1 LQGFVSLSFILLTAV
16 LLTADSYQKEGIMNV
31 KLASL
36 LVITVLLTACAYAQ
50 ELPHDSVN
58 IVIPQ
63 SRVICYPCPRPIP
76 QPVQI
81 SGVSVNVNIQQ
92 QVATT
97 TMEISLTNRAPRPQE
112 AQMLVPVPDGATIRS
127 FGFDGVSKE
136 PNAKILPKAEA
147 EAIYRSI
154 VNKLRDPALLEFAG
168 YNLVRSSVF
177 PVPANATQKVT
188 LVYENLLPAD
198 GERIDYV
205 LPRSESFASQNIP
218 WQITVDINAKQP
230 ISTVYS
236 PTHLISSNRVNKDQ
250 FRLSVGDNTKLEPG
264 PFRLSYL
271 LEKNGVT
278 ASLLAYPDASVGGG
292 YFLLLAGLPATRAE
306 KAQSIKREVTLVI
319 DRSGS
324 MQGEKMEQARA
335 AALQVLNGIENGE
348 SFNIIDYSDSV
359 ASFADKA
366 VVKNAQTIE
375 EARSYIR
382 RIAANGGTNIRDAL
396 VEALRPEPTA
406 KTLPLVLFLTDG
418 LPTVGEKCEA
428 AIRDAVK
435 QSNKFNRRIFSFG
448 VGYDVNTPLLNAVAT
463 ESRAISTFVLP
474 KEDVE
479 AKVSQVFRR
488 LSGPV
493 LSDPKLTML
502 DARGEVTTRAIKELM
517 PVEIN
522 DLFEGDQLV
531 LLGQYQ
537 SEQPLRFKLNGNYL
551 GTPRSF
557 EFKFEMN
564 AATTRNSYVPRLW
577 ASRKIAYLIDQI
589 RQASADGN
597 SQSNPQAKEL
607 VSEIVRLSTQFGILT
622 EYTAFLATE
631 GEMAGMPRPAAA
643 RMRAEAE
650 LDEKAKK
657 VRSGAGAVSQ
667 EMNVNAQK
675 SQVAMNRSNT
685 FYDKDMKRVEI
696 TNVQQIADRT
706 FFRRNNQWVE
716 APLLDRAKD
725 LKADSE
731 IAFGTD
737 AFDQLVTRLVKEGRQ
752 GILALGSDLLL
763 TLDGKTVLVK
773 MPTQ

>member
-1 LQGFVSLSFILLTAV
+1 MNIKLGSLF
-16 LLTADSYQKEGIMNV
+16 
-31 KLASL
+31 
-36 LVITVLLTACAYAQ
+36 VITLLLTACAYAQ
-50 ELPHDSVN
+50 EIPHDSVN
-58 IVIPQ
+58 IIIPQ

-81 SGVSVNVNIQQ
+81 SGVAVNVNIQQ

-97 TMEISLTNRAPRPQE
+97 TMEISLRNLAPRPQE

-205 LPRSESFASQNIP
+205 LPRSESFASQTIP
-218 WQITVDINAKQP
+218 WQITVDIHAKQP

-236 PTHLISSNRVNKDQ
+236 PTHLFSSNRVNKEH

-292 YFLLLAGLPATRAE
+292 YFLLLAGVPAARPE
-306 KAQSIKREVTLVI
+306 KTASIKREVTLVM

-335 AALQVLNGIENGE
+335 AALQVLNGLENGE

-359 ASFADKA
+359 ASFAATA
-366 VVKNAQTIE
+366 VVKNAQTME
-375 EARSYIR
+375 EARNYIR
-382 RIAANGGTNIRDAL
+382 LINANGGTNIRDAL
-396 VEALRPEPTA
+396 IEALRPEPTA

-418 LPTVGEKCEA
+418 LPTVGEKREA

-435 QSNKFNRRIFSFG
+435 QSNKFHRRIFSFG
-448 VGYDVNTPLLNAVAT
+448 VGYDVNTPLLNAIAT

-502 DARGEVTTRAIKELM
+502 DARGEVTARAIKELM

-537 SEQPLRFKLNGNYL
+537 GEQPLRFKLNGNYL

-557 EFKFEMN
+557 EFKFDVTS
-564 AATTRNSYVPRLW
+564 ATTRNSYVPRLW

-589 RQASADGN
+589 RQMAADG
-597 SQSNPQAKEL
+597 STQPRTKEL
-607 VSEIVRLSTQFGILT
+607 VTEIVRLSTQFGILT

-631 GEMAGMPRPAAA
+631 GEMAATPRL
-643 RMRAEAE
+643 RFERAESE
-650 LDEKAKK
+650 IDKKAAK

-675 SQVAMNRSNT
+675 GQSTMNRANV
-685 FYDKDMKRVEI
+685 FYDDQMKRVEI

-706 FFRRNNQWVE
+706 FFRRNKQWIE

-725 LKADSE
+725 LKADAE
-731 IAFGTD
+731 IEFGSA
-737 AFDQLVTRLVKEGRQ
+737 AFDQLVTRLVHEGRQ
-752 GILALGSDLLL
+752 GILALGSDFLLA
-763 TLDGKTVLVK
+763 LDGKTVLVK
-773 MPTQ
+773 MPSDAKTQ

>member
-1 LQGFVSLSFILLTAV
+1 
-16 LLTADSYQKEGIMNV
+16 MNI
-31 KLASL
+31 KLGSRF
-36 LVITVLLTACAYAQ
+36 VITLLLTACAYAQ
-50 ELPHDSVN
+50 EIPHDSVN
-58 IVIPQ
+58 IIIPQ

-81 SGVSVNVNIQQ
+81 SGVAVSVNIQQ

-97 TMEISLTNRAPRPQE
+97 TMEISLRNNAPRPQE

-177 PVPANATQKVT
+177 PVPAHATQKVT

-218 WQITVDINAKQP
+218 WQITVDIHAKQP

-236 PTHLISSNRVNKDQ
+236 PTHLFSSNRTNKEH

-292 YFLLLAGLPATRAE
+292 YFLLLAGVPATRAE
-306 KAQSIKREVTLVI
+306 KTASIKREVTLVI

-324 MQGEKMEQARA
+324 MQGEKIEQARA
-335 AALQVLNGIENGE
+335 AALQVLNGLENGE

-418 LPTVGEKCEA
+418 LPTVGEKREA

-502 DARGEVTTRAIKELM
+502 DARGEVTTRAIQEVM

-531 LLGQYQ
+531 LLGQYK

-589 RQASADGN
+589 RQMAADGS
-597 SQSNPQAKEL
+597 SQPNPRTKEL
-607 VSEIVRLSTQFGILT
+607 VTEIVRLSTQFGILT

-631 GEMAGMPRPAAA
+631 GEMAGGRRPEATL
-643 RMRAEAE
+643 RLAEAE
-650 LDEKAKK
+650 LDSKAAKI
-657 VRSGAGAVSQ
+657 RSGAGAVSQ

-675 SQVAMNRSNT
+675 SQATMNRANV
-685 FYDKDMKRVEI
+685 FYDQEMKRVEI

-706 FFRRNNQWVE
+706 FFRRNKQWIE

-731 IAFGTD
+731 IEFGTT
-737 AFDQLVTRLVKEGRQ
+737 AFDQLVTRLVNEGRQ

-773 MPTQ
+773 MPSDAKTQ

>member
-1 LQGFVSLSFILLTAV
+1 
-16 LLTADSYQKEGIMNV
+16 MNV
-31 KLASL
+31 KISSL
-36 LVITVLLTACAYAQ
+36 FCLTLLLTACAYAQ
-50 ELPHDSVN
+50 EIPHDSVN
-58 IVIPQ
+58 IIIPQ
-63 SRVICYPCPRPIP
+63 ARVICYPCPRPLP

-81 SGVSVNVNIQQ
+81 SGVAVSINIQQ

-97 TMEISLTNRAPRPQE
+97 TMEISLRNNAARPQE

-136 PNAKILPKAEA
+136 PNAKIMPKAEA
-147 EAIYRSI
+147 EAIYRAI

-177 PVPANATQKVT
+177 PIPANATQKVT

-198 GERIDYV
+198 GERVDYV
-205 LPRSESFASQNIP
+205 LPRSESFASQSIP
-218 WQITVDINAKQP
+218 WQITVDIHAKQS

-236 PTHLISSNRVNKDQ
+236 PTHVISSTRVSKDQ

-271 LEKNGVT
+271 LEKGGVS

-292 YFLLLAGLPATRAE
+292 YFLLLAGMPAVRAE
-306 KAQSIKREVTLVI
+306 KTTTIKREVTLVI

-335 AALQVLNGIENGE
+335 AALQVLSGLENGE

-359 ASFADKA
+359 ASFADKP

-382 RIAANGGTNIRDAL
+382 RITANGGTNIRDAL

-406 KTLPLVLFLTDG
+406 KTLPLVLFMTDG
-418 LPTVGEKCEA
+418 LPTVGEKHEA

-435 QSNKFNRRIFSFG
+435 QANKFKRRIFSFG
-448 VGYDVNTPLLNAVAT
+448 VGYDVNTPLLNAVAS

-517 PVEIN
+517 PVELN

-537 SEQPLRFKLNGNYL
+537 GEQPLRFRINGNYL

-557 EFKFEMN
+557 EFKFDM
-564 AATTRNSYVPRLW
+564 ATATTRNSYVPRLW

-589 RQASADGN
+589 RQMGADGG
-597 SQSNPQAKEL
+597 SQPNPQTKEL

-631 GEMAGMPRPAAA
+631 GELAGGRRDEEIMRITTGELDTKAA
-643 RMRAEAE
+643 RI
-650 LDEKAKK
+650 
-657 VRSGAGAVSQ
+657 RSGAGAVSQ

-675 SQVAMNRSNT
+675 AQATVNRSNV
-685 FYDKDMKRVEI
+685 FYDQGMKRVEI

-706 FFRRNNQWVE
+706 FFRRNRQWVE
-716 APLLDRAKD
+716 APLLDRAKG
-725 LKADSE
+725 LQADSE
-731 IAFGTD
+731 IEFGTA

-752 GILALGSDLLL
+752 GILALGSDFLL

-773 MPTQ
+773 MPSDGKTQ

>member
-1 LQGFVSLSFILLTAV
+1 MNLKISSLFGLT
-16 LLTADSYQKEGIMNV
+16 L
-31 KLASL
+31 
-36 LVITVLLTACAYAQ
+36 LLTACAYAQ
-50 ELPHDSVN
+50 DIPHDSVN
-58 IVIPQ
+58 IIIPQ
-63 SRVICYPCPRPIP
+63 SRVICYPCPHPIP

-81 SGVSVNVNIQQ
+81 SGVAVSVNIQQ

-97 TMEISLTNRAPRPQE
+97 TMEISLRNNAPRPQE

-147 EAIYRSI
+147 EAIYRAI

-177 PVPANATQKVT
+177 PIPANATQKVT

-218 WQITVDINAKQP
+218 WQITVDIHAKQP

-236 PTHLISSNRVNKDQ
+236 PTHLLSSNRVSKDQ

-278 ASLLAYPDASVGGG
+278 ASLLAYPDSSVGGG
-292 YFLLLAGLPATRAE
+292 YFLLLAGVPAARAE
-306 KAQSIKREVTLVI
+306 KTQSIKREVILVI

-324 MQGEKMEQARA
+324 MQGEKIEQARA
-335 AALQVLNGIENGE
+335 AALQVINGLENGE

-359 ASFADKA
+359 ASFAEKA
-366 VVKNAQTIE
+366 VVKNAHTIE

-382 RIAANGGTNIRDAL
+382 RIVANGGTNIRDAL
-396 VEALRPEPTA
+396 VEALRQEPTA
-406 KTLPLVLFLTDG
+406 KTLPLVLFMTDG
-418 LPTVGEKCEA
+418 LPTVGEKREA

-435 QSNKFNRRIFSFG
+435 QANKFHRRIFSFG
-448 VGYDVNTPLLNAVAT
+448 VGYDVNAPLLNAVAT
-463 ESRAISTFVLP
+463 ESRAASTFVLP

-517 PVEIN
+517 PVELN

-537 SEQPLRFKLNGNYL
+537 GDHTRVDAPLRFRINGNYL
-551 GTPRSF
+551 GSPRSF
-557 EFKFEMN
+557 EFKFEM
-564 AATTRNSYVPRLW
+564 ASATTRNSYVPRLW

-589 RQASADGN
+589 RQMGADGN
-597 SQSNPQAKEL
+597 SQSNPQTKEL

-631 GEMAGMPRPAAA
+631 GDLAGRPRPSANLIAT
-643 RMRAEAE
+643 EE
-650 LDEKAKK
+650 LDKKAAKI
-657 VRSGAGAVSQ
+657 RSGAGAVSQ
-667 EMNVNAQK
+667 EMNINAQK
-675 SQVAMNRSNT
+675 ADATMNRSNV
-685 FYDKDMKRVEI
+685 FYDQDMKRVAI

-706 FFRRNNQWVE
+706 FFRRSNRWVE
-716 APLLDRAKD
+716 APLLEREKD

-731 IAFGTD
+731 IEFGSA

-763 TLDGKTVLVK
+763 TLDGRTVLVK
-773 MPTQ
+773 MPSDVKTQ

>member
-1 LQGFVSLSFILLTAV
+1 
-16 LLTADSYQKEGIMNV
+16 MNV

-36 LVITVLLTACAYAQ
+36 FVITLLLTACAYAQ
-50 ELPHDSVN
+50 EIPHDSVN
-58 IVIPQ
+58 IIIPQ
-63 SRVICYPCPRPIP
+63 SRVICYPCPRPLP

-81 SGVSVNVNIQQ
+81 SGVAVNVNIQQ

-97 TMEISLTNRAPRPQE
+97 TMEIALTNRAPRPQE

-177 PVPANATQKVT
+177 PVAANATQKVT

-218 WQITVDINAKQP
+218 WQITVDIHAKQP

-236 PTHLISSNRVNKDQ
+236 PTHLFSSNRISKAHY
-250 FRLSVGDNTKLEPG
+250 RLSVGDNTKLEPG

-292 YFLLLAGLPATRAE
+292 YFLLLAGVPAARPE
-306 KAQSIKREVTLVI
+306 KMASIKREVTLVI

-335 AALQVLNGIENGE
+335 AALQVLNGLENGE

-359 ASFADKA
+359 ASFAATA
-366 VVKNAQTIE
+366 VVKNAQTME

-382 RIAANGGTNIRDAL
+382 LIRANGGTNIRDAL

-406 KTLPLVLFLTDG
+406 KALPLVLFLTDG
-418 LPTVGEKCEA
+418 LPTVGEKREA
-428 AIRDAVK
+428 AIREAVK
-435 QSNKFNRRIFSFG
+435 QSNKYQRRIFSFG
-448 VGYDVNTPLLNAVAT
+448 VGYDVNAPLLNAIAT
-463 ESRAISTFVLP
+463 ESRAVSTFVLP

-502 DARGEVTTRAIKELM
+502 NARGEVTTRAIKELM

-537 SEQPLRFKLNGNYL
+537 GEQPLRFKLNGNYL

-589 RQASADGN
+589 RQTAADG
-597 SQSNPQAKEL
+597 STQPNPRTKEL
-607 VSEIVRLSTQFGILT
+607 VTEIVRLSTQFGILT

-631 GEMAGMPRPAAA
+631 GELAASPRPEAVL
-643 RMRAEAE
+643 RLAEAE
-650 LDEKAKK
+650 LDKKAVKM
-657 VRSGAGAVSQ
+657 RSGAGAVSQ

-675 SQVAMNRSNT
+675 GQATMNRSNV
-685 FYDKDMKRVEI
+685 FYDDQMKRVEI

-706 FFRRNNQWVE
+706 FFRRNKQWVE
-716 APLLDRAKD
+716 APLLERAKD

-731 IAFGTD
+731 IAFGTA
-737 AFDQLVTRLVKEGRQ
+737 AFDQLVARLVSEGRQ
-752 GILALGSDLLL
+752 GILALGSDLWL

-773 MPTQ
+773 MPSDAKTQ